1 MAKLLIKTYNNKHNF
16 YGYVAKEQTEEDYV
30 LYTEDP
36 EQAKQYDSYK
46 EAVNEAESLL
56 EGSKM
61 DYVITNYDTDGYVY
75 TVGSVGQ
82 DTMRG
87 DHTVYEVF
95 TDKDLAIRYRDALN
109 KSRSY
114 NVILDKNGEY
124 IDSPDPDD
132 YNICYWTIKKYR
144 VNKVNTV
151 EEAEKESK
159 NGNTWRK

>member
-1 MAKLLIKTYNNKHNF
+1 MAKLLIKVYNNRHNF
-16 YGYVAKEQTEEDYV
+16 YGYVAKEQNEEGYV

-36 EQAKQYDSYK
+36 EQAQQYENYK

-56 EGSKM
+56 EDSKM
-61 DYVITNYDTDGYVY
+61 DYVITNYDGERYVY

-87 DHTVYEVF
+87 THTIYEVF

-109 KSRSY
+109 KSSSY
-114 NVILDKNGEY
+114 NVILNKDGEY

-132 YNICYWTIKKYR
+132 YNICYWTIIERR
-144 VNKVNTV
+144 VNNM
-151 EEAEKESK
+151 EELEQKEKESK
-159 NGNTWRK
+159 NGKIWSK